1 MHILSL
7 TSYNIKH
14 NVNETLKTISKKSWK
29 EKHNQNGSIQLII
42 MKKHLQWLTNN
53 SILTFHQGCH
63 QTNSWPLTIE
73 I

>member
-29 EKHNQNGSIQLII
+29 DKCIQNGSIQLIT

-53 SILTFHQGCH
+53 SILTFHQDCA
-63 QTNSWPLTIE
+63 QINS
-73 I
+73 